1 MSLLRGL
8 AIDAAV
14 VQTLLGYGL
23 PLVVLVTFA
32 SAAGVPTGVPIMVV
46 LLMAGAY
53 LLGSLPWLLLAILLL
68 ALAELAGTVTLH
80 LIARN
85 SGGRLLERLSPERQE
100 RAQATIDRWRGRLG
114 GRDVAAIAVLRLI
127 PVVRMG
133 TTIGTGVIGIRL
145 RDFVLGSAV
154 AALIW
159 TGLPLILGY
168 TFRSRLE
175 TLEAYYAHTVS
186 ALPVL
191 LGVTCL
197 VLVASVVI
205 KSPATRGRLRAALA
219 PIYPPFRVRG
229 TTRRL
234 PLAEIAQ
241 ETPPVIN

>member
-1 MSLLRGL
+1 MSLRRES

-53 LLGSLPWLLLAILLL
+53 LVSSLPWLTLVILCI

-85 SGGRLLERLSPERQE
+85 GGGRLLDRLSPERQE
-100 RAQATIDRWRGRLG
+100 RVHGTFDRWRGRLG
-114 GRDVAAIAVLRLI
+114 GRDIAAIAVLRLI

-159 TGLPLILGY
+159 TGLPLVLGY

-175 TLEAYYAHTVS
+175 TLESYYAHSVS

-191 LGVTCL
+191 LGIMSL
-197 VLVASVVI
+197 VLVAAVLI
-205 KSPATRGRLRAALA
+205 KSPATRLRLRAALA
-219 PIYPPFRVRG
+219 PIYPPFRG
-229 TTRRL
+229 TGRL
-234 PLAEIAQ
+234 PLAEIPQ
-241 ETPPVIN
+241 ETPPVVH